1 VPPAPDLQHHFSSTA
16 TPHHTP
22 KSKYDLL
29 CHNLVLPFPKLVR
42 GHDMEPI
49 VLLGLIVVVYGGYV
63 ALLDLREDLSAC
75 FPRRLIKVA
84 DHCDHRGRNLK
95 SPIEKMAGMHI

>member
-1 VPPAPDLQHHFSSTA
+1 
-16 TPHHTP
+16 
-22 KSKYDLL
+22 
-29 CHNLVLPFPKLVR
+29 
-42 GHDMEPI
+42 MEPI

-75 FPRRLIKVA
+75 FPRRASKVA
-84 DHCDHRGRNLK
+84 DRCSHRGRSLK